1 LTKRVIYSIVLFTVF
16 CFSAHAQY
24 FAKRDSWKKE
34 RKEWVLG
41 MGASNFLGDLGGLN
55 KVGTH
60 YSYADLEFALTRPT
74 ASLGYRYRL
83 NKRFAS
89 RTDFSFLL
97 VGGNDKL
104 TLEPYRN
111 NRNLNFKSYIFEFAT
126 NIEFSLSFDRHGNR
140 YHIKKTMLKRYK
152 AFSSYYYLFVGVGG
166 FYFNPK
172 GEYGGNWYKL
182 QPLST
187 EGQGLPG
194 GAKKYKRV
202 SISIPIG
209 IGARF
214 KLNKK
219 WTVGIEYNFRKTF
232 TDYIDDVSSVYYDK
246 VLLEQ
251 HKGAIAVA
259 LADPSL
265 GLIPGATSPNGDGTG
280 AQRGNTRDK
289 DSYMNLEIKVG
300 FVIDPRKKRRITKAK
315 F

>member
-1 LTKRVIYSIVLFTVF
+1 LTKRLLYSVAIITVF
-16 CFSAHAQY
+16 SFAVKAQY

-34 RKEWVLG
+34 RKEVVMGL
-41 MGASNFLGDLGGLN
+41 GASNFLGDLGGLN

-60 YSYADLEFALTRPT
+60 YSYADLELVLTRPT
-74 ASLGYRYRL
+74 GSIGYRYRL

-89 RTDFSFLL
+89 RTDFSYLL

-104 TLEPYRN
+104 TQEPFRH
-111 NRNLNFKSYIFEFAT
+111 NRNLHFKSNVFEFAT
-126 NIEFSLSFDRHGNR
+126 NIEVSLSFDRHGNR
-140 YHIKKTMLKRYK
+140 YHIKKTMMRRYK
-152 AFSSYYYLFVGVGG
+152 AYSSYYYVFVGIGA

-172 GEYGGNWYKL
+172 AQYGGNWYAL
-182 QPLST
+182 QKLST

-194 GAKKYKRV
+194 GARKYKR
-202 SISIPIG
+202 ISFSVPMG

-214 KLNKK
+214 KLNSK
-219 WTVGIEYNFRKTF
+219 WTVGLEYNFRKSF
-232 TDYIDDVSSVYYDK
+232 TDYIDDCSSVYYDP
-246 VLLEQ
+246 VLLLKN
-251 HKGAIAVA
+251 KGPVAVA

-265 GLIPGATSPNGDGTG
+265 GLITGATLPNADGTG

-300 FVIDPRKKRRITKAK
+300 YVLNSRKRRRITKAK